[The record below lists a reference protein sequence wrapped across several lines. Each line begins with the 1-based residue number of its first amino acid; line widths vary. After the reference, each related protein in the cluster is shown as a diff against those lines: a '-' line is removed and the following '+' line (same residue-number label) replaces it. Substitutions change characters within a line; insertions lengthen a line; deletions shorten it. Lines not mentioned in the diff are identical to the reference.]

1 MRQRDKFYVTVS
13 SKRQI
18 SLPSA
23 LREAAD
29 IRQGD
34 RLVLEPQEDGTI
46 LMRRDQPESFASCIG
61 AWCDRPDE
69 PLEVDAF
76 LAEIR
81 GPIDP

>member
-1 MRQRDKFYVTVS
+1 MRQRDKLYVTVS
-13 SKRQI
+13 SKGQI

-61 AWCDRPDE
+61 AWRDRPDE